1 MILAV
6 KIKNEMKKQF
16 IPHIN
21 REISWLSFNERVL
34 QEAEDKRNPL
44 LERLRFLG
52 IFSNNRDEFYRVRV
66 ATVKRLIKLGHRA
79 IEIYGED
86 PEVLL
91 KQLQNK
97 VLLQQ
102 HKFDELYIKILE
114 ELKQNAIFIIN
125 EKEILAQHKKYLR
138 ETFHN
143 EVMPSLFPILI
154 DNKKPFPF
162 LKDKYGY
169 LYIKLKSKQDSKQ
182 IKYALIEIPTKVLSR
197 FVILPTVNDKKY
209 IILLDD
215 VIRYNLN
222 EIFSVFGFESEGA
235 YNIKLTRDAE
245 LEIDNDLSESIL
257 EKVSKGIKDRQKG
270 KPVRFVYDKEMPA
283 DMLQFIMK
291 KLGMSNVKD
300 SVIPG
305 GKYHN
310 FKNFINFPTLG
321 MNHLAFQSPPPID
334 ITELDKLKT
343 PIIDLILKKDL
354 FFHFPYHSF
363 NYLIKILQEAS
374 IDPRVHSISI
384 TLYRLAESSRIA
396 NALINA
402 IKNGKKVTAVVEL
415 QARFDEEHNIYWAE
429 KLKEEGAEVIYGVRG
444 LKVHSKL
451 FLMEGKNK
459 NHHFKI
465 AHIGTGNFNEKTAR
479 LYTDISLLTAHK
491 GICKDVEN
499 IFTFYK
505 DNLKIGKYK
514 HLIVS
519 PFNMRKEFTKL
530 IYKEIKNAKKGL
542 KAEINLKLNNLVD
555 KEMINHLYRAS
566 QNGVKINLIVRSACS
581 LVTEL
586 PGYSDNIKAYSM
598 VDKYLEHARI
608 FIFHNAGNEKI
619 FISSADWMTRNLD
632 HRSEVATP
640 VFDTEI
646 KKIIKDLFN
655 IQLSGNQKV
664 RIIDRHQTNK
674 YKIPEENQPLIRVQD
689 ATYEYIKKLSHKD
702 KLIHI

>member
-1 MILAV
+1 
-6 KIKNEMKKQF
+6 MKKKF

-86 PEVLL
+86 PGVLL

-97 VLLQQ
+97 VLIQQ
-102 HKFDELYIKILE
+102 QKFDELYLKILE
-114 ELKQNAIFIIN
+114 ELKQNGIYIIN
-125 EKEILAQHKKYLR
+125 EKELLPEHEKYIT
-138 ETFHN
+138 EFFHTD
-143 EVMPSLFPILI
+143 VMPSLFPILI
-154 DNKKPFPF
+154 DNKKPFPL

-169 LYIKLKSKQDSKQ
+169 LFIKLINSRQPHL

-197 FVILPTVNDKKY
+197 FVILPEIENKKY
-209 IILLDD
+209 VILLDD

-222 EIFSVFGFESEGA
+222 AIFSVYGFECAGA

-257 EKVSKGIKDRQKG
+257 EKVSKGLKDRQKG
-270 KPVRFVYDKEMPA
+270 KPVRFVYDKDMPD

-291 KLGMSNVKD
+291 KLGMSNSRD

-305 GKYHN
+305 GRYHN
-310 FKNFINFPTLG
+310 FKDFINFPTLN
-321 MNHLAFQSPPPID
+321 MPHLTFQNPPPLNIP
-334 ITELDKLKT
+334 ELDNLKT
-343 PIIDLILKKDL
+343 PIIDRILQKDL
-354 FFHFPYHSF
+354 LLHFPYHSY

-374 IDPRVHSISI
+374 IDPRIHSISI

-429 KLKEEGAEVIYGVRG
+429 KLKEEGAEIIYGVRG

-451 FLMEGKNK
+451 FLIEGKDRNL
-459 NHHFKI
+459 NVKI

-479 LYTDISLLTAHK
+479 VYTDISLLTAHK
-491 GICKDVEN
+491 GICKDVEA
-499 IFTFYK
+499 IFQFYR
-505 DNLKIGKYK
+505 DNLKIGHYN
-514 HLIVS
+514 HLIIS
-519 PFNMRKEFTKL
+519 PFNMRKELIKL
-530 IYKEIKNAKKGL
+530 INKEIKNAEKGL
-542 KAEINLKLNNLVD
+542 KAEIILKLNNLVD
-555 KEMINHLYRAS
+555 KEMIDNLYRAS
-566 QNGVKINLIVRSACS
+566 QKGVKIKIIVRSTCS

-586 PGYSDNIKAYSM
+586 PGYSDNIEAYSI

-608 FIFHNAGNEKI
+608 FIFHNAGKEKI

-640 VFDTEI
+640 IYDETI
-646 KKIIKDLFN
+646 KKIIKDIIH
-655 IQLSGNQKV
+655 IQLIGNQKV

-674 YKIPEENQPLIRVQD
+674 YKLPGPNEPIVRVQEK
-689 ATYEYIKKLSHKD
+689 TYEYLKQLASQHKLTF
-702 KLIHI
+702 L

>member
-1 MILAV
+1 
-6 KIKNEMKKQF
+6 MKKNF
-16 IPHIN
+16 TPHIN

-44 LERLRFLG
+44 LERLKFLG

-66 ATVKRLIKLGHRA
+66 ATVKRLMKLGHRA

-97 VLLQQ
+97 VLAQQ
-102 HKFDELYIKILE
+102 QKFDELYLQILE
-114 ELKQNAIFIIN
+114 ELKENNIFIVN
-125 EKEILAQHKKYLR
+125 EREVLEEHKEYISNF
-138 ETFHN
+138 FHN

-154 DNKKPFPF
+154 DARRPFPF

-169 LYIKLKSKQDSKQ
+169 LYIKLRSIFAPNQNKF
-182 IKYALIEIPTKVLSR
+182 ALIEIPTKVLSR
-197 FVILPTVNDKKY
+197 FVILPPVKSKKY

-215 VIRYNLN
+215 VIRLNIN
-222 EIFSVFGFESEGA
+222 EIFNVFGLECVGA

-257 EKVSKGIKDRQKG
+257 EKVSKGLKDRQKG
-270 KPVRFVYDKEMPA
+270 KPVRFVYDKDMPQ
-283 DMLQFIMK
+283 DMLQFVMR
-291 KLGMSNVKD
+291 KLGMTNTKD

-305 GKYHN
+305 GRYHN
-310 FKNFINFPTLG
+310 FKDFINFPDLG
-321 MNHLAFQSPPPID
+321 LKHLTFQNPPPIN
-334 ITELDKLKT
+334 IPELDELNT
-343 PIIDLILKKDL
+343 PIIDYVLKKDIL
-354 FFHFPYHSF
+354 FHFPYHSY

-374 IDPRVHSISI
+374 IDPRVQSIQI

-402 IKNGKKVTAVVEL
+402 VKNGKKVTVVVEL

-429 KLKEEGAEVIYGVRG
+429 KLKEEGAEVIYGVPG

-451 FLMEGKNK
+451 FLIEGKIK
-459 NHHFKI
+459 NQSFRI

-479 LYTDISLLTAHK
+479 VYTDLSLITAHK
-491 GICKDVEN
+491 GICKDVGT
-499 IFTFYK
+499 IFNFYRN
-505 DNLKIGKYK
+505 NLKIGEYK

-519 PFNMRKEFTKL
+519 PFNMRSEFIKY
-530 IYKEIKNAKKGL
+530 IHKEIKNVKRGL
-542 KAEINLKLNNLVD
+542 KGEIILKLNNLVD
-555 KEMINHLYRAS
+555 KEMISHLYKAS
-566 QNGVKINLIVRSACS
+566 QEGVQVFLIVRSACS

-586 PGYSDNIKAYSM
+586 PNYSDNIRAYSI

-608 FIFHNAGNEKI
+608 FIFHNGGNEKV

-640 VFDTEI
+640 IYDEHI
-646 KKIIKDLFN
+646 KKIIKDLIN

-674 YKIPEENQPLIRVQD
+674 YKLPAPGEEIIRVQD
-689 ATYEYIKKLSHKD
+689 KTYEYLKELPYKKTAKINLV
-702 KLIHI
+702 

>member
-1 MILAV
+1 
-6 KIKNEMKKQF
+6 MKKEF

-44 LERLRFLG
+44 LERLKFLG

-66 ATVKRLIKLGHRA
+66 ATVKRLMKLGNRA
-79 IEIYGED
+79 IEIYGEN
-86 PEVLL
+86 PKVLL
-91 KQLQNK
+91 KQLQSK
-97 VLLQQ
+97 VLEQQ
-102 HKFDELYIKILE
+102 KKFDELYLQILQ
-114 ELKQNAIFIIN
+114 ELKDNNIFIIN
-125 EKEILAQHKKYLR
+125 EKEVLPEHQKFLNKY
-138 ETFHN
+138 FHE

-154 DNKKPFPF
+154 DVKKPFPL

-169 LYIKLKSKQDSKQ
+169 LYIKLQSVQSPTQ

-197 FVILPTVNDKKY
+197 FVILPSVQNKKY

-222 EIFSVFGFESEGA
+222 EIFSVFGFECKGA

-257 EKVSKGIKDRQKG
+257 EKISKGLKDRQKG
-270 KPVRFVYDKEMPA
+270 KPVRFIYDKAMPE

-291 KLGMSNVKD
+291 KTAMSNSKD

-305 GKYHN
+305 GRYHN
-310 FKNFINFPTLG
+310 FKDFMNFPTLG
-321 MNHLAFQSPPPID
+321 MHHLTFQNPSPINIP
-334 ITELDKLKT
+334 ELDNLKT
-343 PIIDLILKKDL
+343 PIIDLILQKDIL
-354 FFHFPYHSF
+354 FHFPYHSY

-374 IDPRVHSISI
+374 IDPRVHSIKI

-444 LKVHSKL
+444 LKIHSKL
-451 FLMEGKNK
+451 FLIEGKHNQQR
-459 NHHFKI
+459 FTI
-465 AHIGTGNFNEKTAR
+465 AHIGTGNFNEKTAK
-479 LYTDISLLTAHK
+479 LYTDLSLITAHK
-491 GICKDVEN
+491 GICKDVET
-499 IFTFYK
+499 IFNFYRN
-505 DNLKIGKYK
+505 NLKIGTYK

-519 PFNMRKEFTKL
+519 PFQMRNEFIHL
-530 IYKEIKNAKKGL
+530 IKKEIYNAEKGQ
-542 KAEINLKLNNLVD
+542 KAEIILKLNNLVD
-555 KEMINHLYRAS
+555 KEIIGYLYKAS
-566 QNGVKINLIVRSACS
+566 QSGVKINLIVRSTCS

-586 PGYSDNIKAYSM
+586 PGYSDNINAYSI

-608 FIFHNAGNEKI
+608 FIFHNGGKEKI
-619 FISSADWMTRNLD
+619 FISSADWMTRNFD

-640 VFDTEI
+640 VYDEKI
-646 KKIIKDLFN
+646 KKIIKQLID

-674 YKIPEENQPLIRVQD
+674 YKTPLPDEPPIRVQD
-689 ATYEYIKKLSHKD
+689 KTYEFIYQLTHQKKD
-702 KLIHI
+702 KHLLYE

>member
-1 MILAV
+1 
-6 KIKNEMKKQF
+6 MKKNF

-97 VLLQQ
+97 VLQQ
-102 HKFDELYIKILE
+102 QQKFDQLYLQILD
-114 ELKQNAIFIIN
+114 ELKENDIYIIN
-125 EKEILAQHKKYLR
+125 EKELLPEHKNFI
-138 ETFHN
+138 TQFFHN
-143 EVMPSLFPILI
+143 DVMPSLFPILI
-154 DNKKPFPF
+154 DHKKPFPF

-169 LYIKLKSKQDSKQ
+169 LYIKLKSKHHPSQ

-197 FVILPTVNDKKY
+197 FVILPSIQNKKY

-222 EIFSVFGFESEGA
+222 EIFSVFGFECAGA

-257 EKVSKGIKDRQKG
+257 EKVSKGLKDRQKG

-291 KLGMSNVKD
+291 KLGMSNNKD

-305 GKYHN
+305 GRYHN
-310 FKNFINFPTLG
+310 FKDFINFP
-321 MNHLAFQSPPPID
+321 HLDMHHLTFQNPPPLNIPQLD
-334 ITELDKLKT
+334 ELQT

-354 FFHFPYHSF
+354 LLHFPYHSY

-451 FLMEGKNK
+451 FLIEGKN
-459 NHHFKI
+459 HYQPFKI

-479 LYTDISLLTAHK
+479 IYTDLSLITAHK
-491 GICKDVEN
+491 GICKDVET
-499 IFTFYK
+499 IFHFYR

-519 PFNMRKEFTKL
+519 PFYMRNEFISL
-530 IYKEIKNAKKGL
+530 IHKEIKNAKKGL
-542 KAEINLKLNNLVD
+542 KAEITIKLNNLVD
-555 KEMINHLYRAS
+555 KEIISHLYQAS

-586 PGYSDNIKAYSM
+586 PGYSDNITAYSI
-598 VDKYLEHARI
+598 VDKYLEHARV
-608 FIFHNAGNEKI
+608 FIFHNNGNEKI
-619 FISSADWMTRNLD
+619 FISSADWMTRNFD
-632 HRSEVATP
+632 HRSEVAAP
-640 VFDTEI
+640 IYDEQI
-646 KKIIKDLFN
+646 KKIIKQLIH

-664 RIIDRHQTNK
+664 RIIDRHQTNQ
-674 YKIPEENQPLIRVQD
+674 YKQPQPGEPIIRVQD
-689 ATYEYIKKLSHKD
+689 ETYQYLKQLILKNKTNLS
-702 KLIHI
+702 LI

>member
-1 MILAV
+1 
-6 KIKNEMKKQF
+6 MKKNF

-34 QEAEDKRNPL
+34 QEAADKRNPL
-44 LERLRFLG
+44 LERLKFLG

-66 ATVKRLIKLGHRA
+66 ATVKRLVKLGHRA

-86 PEVLL
+86 PQVLL
-91 KQLQNK
+91 QQLQNK
-97 VLLQQ
+97 VLVQQ
-102 HKFDELYIKILE
+102 QKFDELYLQILD
-114 ELKQNAIFIIN
+114 ELKENGIYIVN
-125 EKEILAQHKKYLR
+125 EKEILPTHKKFLNEY
-138 ETFHN
+138 FHN

-154 DNKKPFPF
+154 DPKKSFPF

-169 LYIKLKSKQDSKQ
+169 LYIKLKSKHSSQ

-197 FVILPTVNDKKY
+197 FVELPSIQNRKY

-215 VIRYNLN
+215 VIRYNLD

-257 EKVSKGIKDRQKG
+257 EKVSKGLKYRQKG
-270 KPVRFVYDKEMPA
+270 KPVRFVYDKDMPQ
-283 DMLQFIMK
+283 DMLTFIMK
-291 KLGMSNVKD
+291 KLGMTNVKD

-305 GKYHN
+305 GRYHN
-310 FKNFINFPTLG
+310 FKDFINFPTLN
-321 MNHLAFQSPPPID
+321 MPHLTFQNPPPIS
-334 ITELDKLKT
+334 IPELENLET
-343 PIIDLILKKDL
+343 PIIDLVLKKDL
-354 FFHFPYHSF
+354 IFHFPYHSF

-374 IDPRVHSISI
+374 IDPRVHSIKI

-444 LKVHSKL
+444 LKVHSKI
-451 FLMEGKNK
+451 FLIEGKNK
-459 NHHFKI
+459 NQHFRI

-479 LYTDISLLTAHK
+479 IYTDISLLTAHK
-491 GICKDVEN
+491 GIAKDVDTVFN
-499 IFTFYK
+499 FYR
-505 DNLKIGKYK
+505 DNLKIGEYK

-519 PFNMRKEFTKL
+519 PFNMRKVLTHL
-530 IYKEIKNAKKGL
+530 IQKEIKNVKKGL
-542 KAEINLKLNNLVD
+542 KGEIILKLNNLVD
-555 KEMINHLYRAS
+555 KEMISQLYKAS
-566 QNGVKINLIVRSACS
+566 QAGVQIQLIVRSACS
-581 LVTEL
+581 LVTES
-586 PGYSDNIKAYSM
+586 PGYSDHIKAYSI
-598 VDKYLEHARI
+598 VDKYLEHARV
-608 FIFHNAGNEKI
+608 FIFHNGGKEKI

-632 HRSEVATP
+632 HRSEVVTP
-640 VFDTEI
+640 IYDENV
-646 KKIIKDLFN
+646 KKIIKDLIQ

-664 RIIDRHQTNK
+664 RIIDRHQSNQ
-674 YKIPEENQPLIRVQD
+674 YKQPEPGQPIIRVQD
-689 ATYEYIKKLSHKD
+689 KTYEYLHQLASHQNIQLS
-702 KLIHI
+702 LI

>member
-1 MILAV
+1 
-6 KIKNEMKKQF
+6 MKKEF
-16 IPHIN
+16 VPHIN

-44 LERLRFLG
+44 LERLKFLG

-66 ATVKRLIKLGHRA
+66 ATVKRLMKLGSRA
-79 IEIYGED
+79 VELYGDD
-86 PEVLL
+86 PKTLL

-97 VLLQQ
+97 VLNQQ
-102 HKFDELYIKILE
+102 KKFDELYLKILE
-114 ELKQNAIFIIN
+114 ELKENSIFIIN
-125 EKEILAQHKKYLR
+125 EKEVLKPHREYLTKY
-138 ETFHN
+138 FHE

-154 DNKKPFPF
+154 DPRKPFPF

-169 LYIKLKSKQDSKQ
+169 LYIKLVSKQNTSQ
-182 IKYALIEIPTKVLSR
+182 TKYALIEIPTKVLSR
-197 FVILPTVNDKKY
+197 FVILPPNGDKKY

-222 EIFSVFGFESEGA
+222 EIFSVFGFKCEGA

-257 EKVSKGIKDRQKG
+257 EKVSKGLKDRQKG
-270 KPVRFVYDKEMPA
+270 KPVRFIYDKEMPE

-291 KLGMSNVKD
+291 KTGMSNNKD

-305 GKYHN
+305 GRYHN
-310 FKNFINFPTLG
+310 FKDFINFPNLG
-321 MNHLAFQSPPPID
+321 MHQLTFQNQPPID
-334 ITELDKLKT
+334 IPELDNLNT
-343 PIIDLILKKDL
+343 PILDLILQKDL
-354 FFHFPYHSF
+354 FFHFPYHSY

-374 IDPRVHSISI
+374 IDPRVYSIKI

-429 KLKEEGAEVIYGVRG
+429 KLKEEGANVIYGVRG

-451 FLMEGKNK
+451 FLIDGKNK
-459 NHHFKI
+459 HQHFQI

-479 LYTDISLLTAHK
+479 VYTDISLITAHK
-491 GICKDVEN
+491 SLCKDVEA
-499 IFTFYK
+499 IFNFYN

-519 PFNMRKEFTKL
+519 PFEMRNEFIHL
-530 IYKEIKNAKKGL
+530 IKKEINNAKKGL
-542 KAEINLKLNNLVD
+542 NAEIILKLNNLVD
-555 KEMINHLYRAS
+555 KEMIKWLYKAS
-566 QNGVKINLIVRSACS
+566 QANVKITLIVRSACS
-581 LVTEL
+581 LITEL
-586 PGYSDNIKAYSM
+586 PGYSHNIKAYSI

-608 FIFHNAGNEKI
+608 FIFHNAGKEKI
-619 FISSADWMTRNLD
+619 FISSADWMTRNFD
-632 HRSEVATP
+632 HRSEVACP
-640 VFDTEI
+640 IYDEEI
-646 KKIIKDLFN
+646 KKIIKQLIN
-655 IQLSGNQKV
+655 IQISGNQKV

-674 YKIPEENQPLIRVQD
+674 YKEANAGEPVIRVQD
-689 ATYEYIKKLSHKD
+689 KTYEVIYQYTHHKQS
-702 KLIHI
+702 KHITI

>member
-1 MILAV
+1 
-6 KIKNEMKKQF
+6 MKKDF

-66 ATVKRLIKLGHRA
+66 ATVKRLIKLGHKA
-79 IEIYGED
+79 IEIYGEN
-86 PEVLL
+86 PEILL

-97 VLLQQ
+97 VVAQQ
-102 HKFDELYIKILE
+102 QKFDELYLKILD
-114 ELKQNAIFIIN
+114 ELKENNIFIIN
-125 EKEILAQHKKYLR
+125 EKEILNEHK
-138 ETFHN
+138 EFISNFFHN

-154 DNKKPFPF
+154 DARKPFPF

-169 LYIKLKSKQDSKQ
+169 LYIKLESTHNPQKF
-182 IKYALIEIPTKVLSR
+182 KYALIEIPTKVLSR
-197 FVILPTVNDKKY
+197 FVILPEIKNKKY
-209 IILLDD
+209 CILLDD
-215 VIRYNLN
+215 VIRYNIN
-222 EIFSVFGFESEGA
+222 EIFSVFGFKCVGA

-257 EKVSKGIKDRQKG
+257 EKVTKGLKYRQKG
-270 KPVRFVYDKEMPA
+270 KPVRFVYDKEMPN

-291 KLGMSNVKD
+291 KLGMTNTKD
-300 SVIPG
+300 SVISG
-305 GKYHN
+305 GRYHN
-310 FKNFINFPTLG
+310 FKDFINFPTLG
-321 MNHLAFQSPPPID
+321 REDLTFQNPPPIN
-334 ITELDKLKT
+334 IPELDNLKT
-343 PIIDLILKKDL
+343 PIIDYILKKDL
-354 FFHFPYHSF
+354 LLHFPYHSF

-374 IDPRVHSISI
+374 IDPRVQSIQI
-384 TLYRLAESSRIA
+384 TLYRLAASSRIA

-451 FLMEGKNK
+451 FLIEGKDK
-459 NHHFKI
+459 NHSFKI
-465 AHIGTGNFNEKTAR
+465 AHIGTGNFNEKTAKI
-479 LYTDISLLTAHK
+479 YTDLSIVTTHK
-491 GICKDVEN
+491 GICKDVET
-499 IFTFYK
+499 IFNFYRN
-505 DNLKIGKYK
+505 NLKIGKYS

-519 PFNMRKEFTKL
+519 PFNMRNDFISL
-530 IYKEIKNAKKGL
+530 IKKEIKNVKKGL
-542 KAEINLKLNNLVD
+542 KGEIILKLNNLVD
-555 KEMINHLYRAS
+555 KEMIDYLYKAS
-566 QNGVKINLIVRSACS
+566 QAGVKIKLIVRSSCS

-586 PGYSDNIKAYSM
+586 PGYSDNIEAISI
-598 VDKYLEHARI
+598 VDKYLEHARV
-608 FIFHNAGNEKI
+608 FIFHNGGKEKI

-640 VFDTEI
+640 VYDEEIRNII
-646 KKIIKDLFN
+646 KKIIS

-664 RIIDRHQTNK
+664 RIIDRNQTNK
-674 YKIPEENQPLIRVQD
+674 YKLPKEGEPPIRVQD
-689 ATYEYIKKLSHKD
+689 ETYNYLKSLTYSKNKKTTFV
-702 KLIHI
+702 

>member
-1 MILAV
+1 
-6 KIKNEMKKQF
+6 MKKNF

-66 ATVKRLIKLGHRA
+66 ATVKRLIKLGSKA

-86 PEVLL
+86 PEILL

-97 VLLQQ
+97 VIAQQ
-102 HKFDELYIKILE
+102 QKFDELYLQILK
-114 ELKQNAIFIIN
+114 ELKDNNIYIIN
-125 EKEILAQHKKYLR
+125 EKEILPEHQNFIKEY
-138 ETFHN
+138 FHT

-169 LYIKLKSKQDSKQ
+169 LFIKLINKQNHHHN
-182 IKYALIEIPTKVLSR
+182 KYALIEIPTKVLSR
-197 FVILPTVNDKKY
+197 FVILPSIHDKKY
-209 IILLDD
+209 VILIDD

-222 EIFSVFGFESEGA
+222 EIFSVFGFQCSGA

-257 EKVSKGIKDRQKG
+257 EKVSKGLKDRQKG
-270 KPVRFVYDKEMPA
+270 QPVRFVYDNQMPQ

-291 KLGMSNVKD
+291 KLGMSNTKD

-305 GKYHN
+305 GRYHN
-310 FKNFINFPTLG
+310 FKDFINFPTMGLKE
-321 MNHLAFQSPPPID
+321 LTFQNPPPID
-334 ITELDKLKT
+334 IPELDHLQT
-343 PIIDLILKKDL
+343 PVIDLILKKDL
-354 FFHFPYHSF
+354 LFHFPYHSY

-374 IDPRVHSISI
+374 IDPRIHSISI

-451 FLMEGKNK
+451 FLIEGKHK
-459 NHHFKI
+459 NQNFKI
-465 AHIGTGNFNEKTAR
+465 AHIGTGNFNEKTAKI
-479 LYTDISLLTAHK
+479 YTDISLITSNK
-491 GICKDVEN
+491 SIVQDIETVFN
-499 IFTFYK
+499 FYK

-514 HLIVS
+514 HILVS
-519 PFNMRKEFTKL
+519 PFNMRNELIKL
-530 IYKEIKNAKKGL
+530 IHNEIKIAGKKQ
-542 KAEINLKLNNLVD
+542 KAQIIIKLNNLVD
-555 KEMINHLYRAS
+555 KEMIQHLYKAS
-566 QNGVKINLIVRSACS
+566 QAGVDIQLIVRSACS
-581 LVTEL
+581 LVTQL
-586 PGYSDNIKAYSM
+586 PGYSDNIKAYSI

-608 FIFHNAGNEKI
+608 FYFYNGGKEKLY
-619 FISSADWMTRNLD
+619 ISSADWMTRNLD
-632 HRSEVATP
+632 HRSEVAAP
-640 VFDTEI
+640 ILDPHIKNVL
-646 KKIIKDLFN
+646 KKILH

-664 RIIDRHQTNK
+664 RIIDRHQTNQ
-674 YKIPEENQPLIRVQD
+674 YKPQTPTQKPYRVQEE
-689 ATYEYIKKLSHKD
+689 TYHFLYQLAHHHSE
-702 KLIHI
+702 IHYTNS

>member
-1 MILAV
+1 
-6 KIKNEMKKQF
+6 MKKQF

-79 IEIYGED
+79 VEIYGED

-97 VLLQQ
+97 VLIQQ
-102 HKFDELYIKILE
+102 QKFDELYLQILE
-114 ELKQNAIFIIN
+114 ELKENNIYIIN
-125 EKEILAQHKKYLR
+125 EKEILSQHKKFI
-138 ETFHN
+138 TDFFHN

-154 DNKKPFPF
+154 DSKKPFPF

-169 LYIKLKSKQDSKQ
+169 LYIKLRSKLYPTQV
-182 IKYALIEIPTKVLSR
+182 KYALIEVPTKVLSR
-197 FVILPTVNDKKY
+197 FVILPSIENRKY

-215 VIRYNLN
+215 VIRYNIN
-222 EIFSVFGFESEGA
+222 EIFSVFGFECMGA

-257 EKVSKGIKDRQKG
+257 EKVSKGLKDRQKG
-270 KPVRFVYDKEMPA
+270 KPVRFVYDREMPQ
-283 DMLQFIMK
+283 DMLQFITR
-291 KLGMSNVKD
+291 KLGMSNLKD
-300 SVIPG
+300 SLIPG
-305 GKYHN
+305 GRYHN
-310 FKNFINFPTLG
+310 FKDFINFPTLD
-321 MNHLAFQSPPPID
+321 MPHLTFQNPPPVNIP
-334 ITELDKLKT
+334 ELDELNT

-354 FFHFPYHSF
+354 LFHFPYHSY

-451 FLMEGKNK
+451 FLIEGKNR
-459 NHHFKI
+459 NQHFKI

-479 LYTDISLLTAHK
+479 IYTDLSLLTAHK
-491 GICKDVEN
+491 GICKDVETV
-499 IFTFYK
+499 FHFYR
-505 DNLKIGKYK
+505 DNLKIGHYK

-519 PFNMRKEFTKL
+519 PFTMRKEFIRL
-530 IYKEIKNAKKGL
+530 INKEIKNAKKGL
-542 KAEINLKLNNLVD
+542 KAEITLKLNNLVD
-555 KEMINHLYRAS
+555 REMIHHLYQAS
-566 QNGVKINLIVRSACS
+566 QAGVKIDLIVRSSCS

-586 PGYSDNIKAYSM
+586 PGYSDHIRAYSI
-598 VDKYLEHARI
+598 VDKYLEHARV
-608 FIFHNAGNEKI
+608 FIFHNGGNEKI

-632 HRSEVATP
+632 QRSEVATP
-640 VFDTEI
+640 IYDETLKE
-646 KKIIKDLFN
+646 IIKTLLK

-674 YKIPEENQPLIRVQD
+674 YKPVEPGTPVFRAQD
-689 ATYEYIKKLSHKD
+689 KTYEYIRELSYNNKLST
-702 KLIHI
+702 I

>member
-1 MILAV
+1 
-6 KIKNEMKKQF
+6 MKKKF

-97 VLLQQ
+97 VLAQQ
-102 HKFDELYIKILE
+102 QKFDELYLKILE
-114 ELKQNAIFIIN
+114 ELKQNDIFIVN
-125 EKEILAQHKKYLR
+125 EKEILPEHKKFL
-138 ETFHN
+138 TNFFHA

-169 LYIKLKSKQDSKQ
+169 LYIKLISRQNPSQ
-182 IKYALIEIPTKVLSR
+182 TKYALIEVPTKVLSR
-197 FVILPTVNDKKY
+197 FVILPSSQNKKY

-215 VIRYNLN
+215 VIRYNLD
-222 EIFSVFGFESEGA
+222 EIFSVFGFKCAGA

-257 EKVSKGIKDRQKG
+257 EKVSKGLKDRQKG
-270 KPVRFVYDKEMPA
+270 KPVRFVYDKEMPQ
-283 DMLQFIMK
+283 DMLQFITK
-291 KLGMSNVKD
+291 KLGMSNAKD
-300 SVIPG
+300 SIIPG
-305 GKYHN
+305 GRYHN
-310 FKNFINFPTLG
+310 FKDFINFPALD
-321 MNHLAFQSPPPID
+321 MSHLTFQNPPPIN
-334 ITELDKLKT
+334 IPELDYLDT

-354 FFHFPYHSF
+354 LFHFPYHSY

-429 KLKEEGAEVIYGVRG
+429 KLKEEGAEIIYGVRG

-451 FLMEGKNK
+451 FLIEGKHK
-459 NHHFKI
+459 NSNFKI

-479 LYTDISLLTAHK
+479 VYTDISLLTAHK
-491 GICKDVEN
+491 GICKDVESA
-499 IFTFYK
+499 FQFYR
-505 DNLKIGKYK
+505 DNLKIGEYK

-519 PFNMRKEFTKL
+519 PFTMRKEFTKF

-542 KAEINLKLNNLVD
+542 KAEITLKLNNLVD
-555 KEMINHLYRAS
+555 KEMINHLYYAS

-586 PGYSDNIKAYSM
+586 PGYSDNIKAYSI

-608 FIFHNAGNEKI
+608 FIFHNNGNEKI

-632 HRSEVATP
+632 HRSEVAAP
-640 VFDTEI
+640 VYDEHL
-646 KKIIKDLFN
+646 KKIIKDLIN

-664 RIIDRHQTNK
+664 RIIDRHQTNR
-674 YKIPEENQPLIRVQD
+674 YKQPQPGEPIIRVQEK
-689 ATYEYIKKLSHKD
+689 TYEYLYQLTQKNKLTTV
-702 KLIHI
+702 

>member
-1 MILAV
+1 
-6 KIKNEMKKQF
+6 MKKKF

-79 IEIYGED
+79 IDIYGED
-86 PEVLL
+86 PQVLL

-97 VLLQQ
+97 VLAQQ
-102 HKFDELYIKILE
+102 QKFDELYLQILE
-114 ELKQNAIFIIN
+114 ELKQNDIFIVN
-125 EKEILAQHKKYLR
+125 EKEILPEHENFLTQF
-138 ETFHN
+138 FHN

-169 LYIKLKSKQDSKQ
+169 LYIKLISQQNPSQ
-182 IKYALIEIPTKVLSR
+182 IKYALIEVPTKVLSR
-197 FVILPTVNDKKY
+197 FVILPSSKNKKY

-215 VIRYNLN
+215 VIRYNLD
-222 EIFSVFGFESEGA
+222 EIFSVFGFKCAGA

-257 EKVSKGIKDRQKG
+257 EKVSKGLKDRQKG
-270 KPVRFVYDKEMPA
+270 KPVRFVYDKEMPQ
-283 DMLQFIMK
+283 DMLYFITK

-300 SVIPG
+300 SIIPG
-305 GKYHN
+305 GRYHN
-310 FKNFINFPTLG
+310 FKDFINFPTLD
-321 MNHLAFQSPPPID
+321 MPHLTFQNPPPIS
-334 ITELDKLKT
+334 IPELDHLNT

-354 FFHFPYHSF
+354 LFHFPYHSY

-374 IDPRVHSISI
+374 IDPRIHSISI

-429 KLKEEGAEVIYGVRG
+429 KLKEEGAEIIYGVRG

-451 FLMEGKNK
+451 FLIEGKYK
-459 NHHFKI
+459 NSHFKI

-479 LYTDISLLTAHK
+479 VYTDISLLTAHK
-491 GICKDVEN
+491 GICKDVESV
-499 IFTFYK
+499 FQFYR
-505 DNLKIGKYK
+505 DNLKIGHYN

-519 PFNMRKEFTKL
+519 PFNMRKEFIRL
-530 IYKEIKNAKKGL
+530 IHKEIKNAKKGL
-542 KAEINLKLNNLVD
+542 KAEITLKLNNLVD
-555 KEMINHLYRAS
+555 KEMINHLYHAS

-586 PGYSDNIKAYSM
+586 PGYSDNIKAYSI

-608 FIFHNAGNEKI
+608 FIFHNGGNEKI
-619 FISSADWMTRNLD
+619 YISSADWMTRNLD
-632 HRSEVATP
+632 HRSEVAVP
-640 VFDTEI
+640 VYDEQL
-646 KKIIKDLFN
+646 KKIIKDLVQ

-664 RIIDRHQTNK
+664 RIIDRHQTNQ
-674 YKIPEENQPLIRVQD
+674 YKQPQPGEPIIRVQEK
-689 ATYEYIKKLSHKD
+689 TYEYLHHLTPKK
-702 KLIHI
+702 